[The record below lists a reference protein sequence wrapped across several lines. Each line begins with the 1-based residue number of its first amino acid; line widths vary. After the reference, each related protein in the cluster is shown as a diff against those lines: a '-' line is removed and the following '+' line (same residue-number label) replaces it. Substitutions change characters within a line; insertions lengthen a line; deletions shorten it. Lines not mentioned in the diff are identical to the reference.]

1 MRGDALSSLL
11 IGVVGA
17 LAACHNADE
26 ATKEEAHPI
35 VGVQTIVVQPQA
47 FVETLGA
54 IGTVTGR
61 AGHVATQGAPAAA
74 RVAEVLVSPGQ
85 VVRAGQALVVFDQA
99 PFQAAVHAADAAL
112 VAAERA
118 NERQQRLS
126 KEGIVAK
133 KDADQAAADLARA
146 RSESVTAHHAL
157 ELSTLRAAITGTV
170 TKMTATVGIGVDP
183 TQPLVEITDSRALDV
198 LLSVTPSE
206 AARVRPSAKVTLTAG
221 QSTNG
226 EPLGI
231 GTVTD
236 VSATIDTT
244 TRSVPVRVQV
254 PTARRP
260 LRIGETVFGA
270 ITVGIRPTAIVVPS
284 EALVP
289 EGDSFKV
296 FVVDANG
303 FAHAREVQIGGRS
316 DAGVEITSGLRA
328 GERIVTV
335 GAYGVQDSAKV
346 VPFVPADSAKP
357 EKP

>member
-1 MRGDALSSLL
+1 MRADAVSRLL
-11 IGVVGA
+11 IAGA
-17 LAACHNADE
+17 CAIAACHRGDE
-26 ATKEEAHPI
+26 ATPEEAHPI
-35 VGVQTIVVQPQA
+35 VGAQTIVVQPQA

-54 IGTVTGR
+54 IGTVAGR

-74 RVAEVLVSPGQ
+74 RVTKVLVSTGQ
-85 VVRAGQALVVFDQA
+85 VVRAGQPLVVFDQA
-99 PFQAAVHAADAAL
+99 PFQAAAQAADAAL

-133 KDADQAAADLARA
+133 KDVDQAAADLARA

-157 ELSTLRAAITGTV
+157 NLSILRAAISGTV

-183 TQPLVEITDSRALDV
+183 TQPLVEITDPSALDV
-198 LLSVTPSE
+198 LLSVTPSD
-206 AARVRPSAKVTLTAG
+206 AARVRPSAKVALTAG

-226 EPLGI
+226 EPLGV

-236 VSATIDTT
+236 VAATIDTT
-244 TRSVPVRVQV
+244 TRSVPVRVHV
-254 PTARRP
+254 PSTRRP

-270 ITVGIRPTAIVVPS
+270 ITVGTRPSAIVVPS

-296 FVVDANG
+296 FVVDANSI
-303 FAHAREVQIGGRS
+303 AHSREVKIGGRS
-316 DAGVEITSGLRA
+316 DAGVEITAGLRA
-328 GERIVTV
+328 GERVVTM

-346 VPFVPADSAKP
+346 VPFVPADSVKP